1 MINDYASL
9 QAAVASWLARAD
21 LSAQIPDLIQMAEMR
36 IQDDMDSVLQLTTL
50 TGTTVGGRYVLPDDF
65 DDAVSLTLSIGG
77 ENVPVQPLTVN
88 DGRRMSIAGLP
99 VGYYVSTSVE
109 NPPSPVPSLVLN
121 LSGGADY
128 DFTLTYYA
136 SFPAL
141 SDSNLTNWLILTRP
155 NIYLYATLLESA
167 PFLQDDARIAVW
179 AQGYQ
184 TAIDAYN
191 LRGDR
196 SRFGVGSVR
205 RVDFHAP

>member
-9 QAAVASWLARAD
+9 QAAVADWLARAD
-21 LSAQIPDLIQMAEMR
+21 LSAKIPNLIQMAELR
-36 IQDDMDSVLQLTTL
+36 IQDDLDSVLQLTTI
-50 TGTTVGGRYVLPDDF
+50 TGTTVNGRYVLPEDF

-77 ENVPVQPLTVN
+77 QDVPVQPLTVN
-88 DGRRMSIAGLP
+88 DGKRMDIAGLP
-99 VGYYVSTSVE
+99 VGYYISTSLE
-109 NPPSPVPSLVLN
+109 DPPSPVPSLVLN

-128 DFTLTYYA
+128 AFSLTYYG

-141 SDSNLTNWLILTRP
+141 SDSNLTNWLLLTRP
-155 NIYLYATLLESA
+155 NIYLYATLLEA
-167 PFLQDDARIAVW
+167 TPFIQDDARIAIW
-179 AQGYQ
+179 ADGYK